1 MKGLIQRVSA
11 ASVTVDGQKVAHINR
26 GILLLVGFEREDT
39 HTNQDK
45 LIKKVL
51 NYRIFS
57 DEQGRM
63 NHSLKDVSG
72 ELLIVSQ
79 FTLVANTQK
88 GNRPGFS
95 IGASPQQGAVMFEQ
109 FVDAAKQ
116 QYSKVEQGIF
126 GADMQVDLTNDGPVT
141 FWFET

>member
-11 ASVTVDGQKVAHINR
+11 ASVTVDGQKVAQINR

-109 FVDAAKQ
+109 FVGAAKQ